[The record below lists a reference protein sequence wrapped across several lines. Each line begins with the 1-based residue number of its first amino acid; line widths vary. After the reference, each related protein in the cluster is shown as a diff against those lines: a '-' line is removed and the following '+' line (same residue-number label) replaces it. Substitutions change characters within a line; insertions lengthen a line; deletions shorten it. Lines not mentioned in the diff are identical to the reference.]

1 MNPIE
6 FLQDNLLLLDG
17 GMGTLL
23 QAAGLPSGEQPE
35 RWNLTH
41 PDAVCD
47 IHRAYFEAGSNV
59 VMTNTFGANT
69 LHFTEEELD
78 EIVPAAVENARRAR
92 ESARAPQEKF
102 IALDIGPLGRLLR
115 PFGDFDFEEA
125 VEVFA
130 RTVRIGCR
138 AGVDL
143 VCIETMS
150 DSYETKAALL
160 AVKENTDLPVF
171 VTNAY
176 GTDGKLLTGSEPEAM
191 VALLEGMGADA
202 IGVNC
207 SRGPREL
214 AAVVRRYL
222 ACASV
227 PILFKPNAG
236 LPRECD
242 GQTVFDVAP
251 EEFAEEVAT
260 LVAEGVRGVGGC
272 CGTTPDYIRQLR
284 DRLAGSR
291 PLPITEKNT
300 TCVSSY
306 ARAVSFGDAPILIG
320 ERINP
325 TGKKRFKQALLE
337 HDIDYILSEGLRQQD
352 CGAHILDVNVGLP
365 EINEAALLPEVIC
378 ELQAVTPLP
387 LQIDTSSPAAMERAL
402 RLYNGKPLVNSVC
415 GKRESMDAIFPLVR
429 KYGGVVVALTL
440 DERGIPDTVEGR
452 VEIAARIIATAESYG
467 IDRRDLIF
475 DTLAMTVSADP
486 QAAAVTLGALRCIRE
501 RFGVHTS
508 LGVSNISFGLP
519 ERGTL
524 NSTFFVMALEN
535 GLSAAIINPSS
546 PELMKAYRA
555 YRALCGMDENFAE
568 YIAHAETAPAGTAV
582 PAPST
587 APLAKAPASPTDAQ
601 ATLRDAIVTGRRELA
616 AKCAAELLQ
625 KKDPLAL
632 IAEEIIPALDEV
644 GLAYEEKRAYLP
656 GLLISAEAAKSAFE
670 QIKLRAAK
678 GGQTGGATK
687 CPFVLATVKGDI
699 HDIGKNIVRLLL
711 ENYGYRVCDLGR
723 DVPPE
728 TIVEQTL
735 ALHAPLVGLS
745 ALMTTTVP
753 SMRETIEL
761 LRRRAPFCRIV
772 VGGAVMTAEYAARI
786 GADHYA
792 KDAMET
798 VRYAEEIFRGLP
810 TETPHP

>member
-1 MNPIE
+1 M
-6 FLQDNLLLLDG
+6 
-17 GMGTLL
+17 
-23 QAAGLPSGEQPE
+23 
-35 RWNLTH
+35 
-41 PDAVCD
+41 
-47 IHRAYFEAGSNV
+47 
-59 VMTNTFGANT
+59 
-69 LHFTEEELD
+69 
-78 EIVPAAVENARRAR
+78 
-92 ESARAPQEKF
+92 
-102 IALDIGPLGRLLR
+102 
-115 PFGDFDFEEA
+115 
-125 VEVFA
+125 
-130 RTVRIGCR
+130 
-138 AGVDL
+138 
-143 VCIETMS
+143 
-150 DSYETKAALL
+150 
-160 AVKENTDLPVF
+160 
-171 VTNAY
+171 
-176 GTDGKLLTGSEPEAM
+176 
-191 VALLEGMGADA
+191 
-202 IGVNC
+202 
-207 SRGPREL
+207 
-214 AAVVRRYL
+214 
-222 ACASV
+222 
-227 PILFKPNAG
+227 
-236 LPRECD
+236 
-242 GQTVFDVAP
+242 
-251 EEFAEEVAT
+251 
-260 LVAEGVRGVGGC
+260 
-272 CGTTPDYIRQLR
+272 
-284 DRLAGSR
+284 
-291 PLPITEKNT
+291 
-300 TCVSSY
+300 
-306 ARAVSFGDAPILIG
+306 
-320 ERINP
+320 
-325 TGKKRFKQALLE
+325 
-337 HDIDYILSEGLRQQD
+337 
-352 CGAHILDVNVGLP
+352 
-365 EINEAALLPEVIC
+365 IC

-402 RLYNGKPLVNSVC
+402 RRYNGKPLVNSVC

-555 YRALCGMDENFAE
+555 YRALRGMDENFAE
-568 YIAHAETAPAGTAV
+568 YIAHAETAPAGTAA
-582 PAPST
+582 PAPSA
-587 APLAKAPASPTDAQ
+587 APSAKAPASPTDAQ

-678 GGQTGGATK
+678 DGQTGGATK

-810 TETPHP
+810 TETPHQ